1 MIKLALSDLD
11 DTLIHHDRPCASDRT
26 IEAIR
31 SMVAA
36 GLHFGPV
43 SGRIPNDMDWMFD
56 HHPECHATGAY
67 CNGQM
72 VYVDGR
78 LVREEQVATDELMRL
93 AHALEED
100 GRAILTMYDVTAGD
114 VVSAAYYISE
124 SEAYAQR
131 MMDELPGMA
140 KHYQRRLDAPAYT
153 KTNIH
158 ALGTREEQTELRD
171 WVRAEFPTMD
181 FVFPS
186 PFAPVIDILPHGWSK
201 ASAVQVIVDEL
212 GITLDEVAV
221 FGDSENDLAM
231 MGYVPN
237 AVAVANATEQ
247 IKRVSA
253 WEIGSSA
260 DDAVADALLDIA
272 SAAAAGEM
280 PSFMRR

>member
-1 MIKLALSDLD
+1 
-11 DTLIHHDRPCASDRT
+11 
-26 IEAIR
+26 
-31 SMVAA
+31 
-36 GLHFGPV
+36 
-43 SGRIPNDMDWMFD
+43 MDWMFD
-56 HHPECHATGAY
+56 HHPECCATGAY

-72 VYVDGR
+72 IYVDGR
-78 LVREEQVATDELMRL
+78 MVREEQVAADELMRL
-93 AHALEED
+93 ARALEQS
-100 GRAILTMYDVTAGD
+100 GRAILTMYDVSVGD
-114 VVSAAYYISE
+114 FVSSAYYISE
-124 SEAYAQR
+124 SEAYAQH

-140 KHYQRRLDAPAYT
+140 KRHLSHLDAPAYT
-153 KTNIH
+153 KTNVH

-171 WVRAEFPTMD
+171 WMRAEFPTMD

-231 MGYVPN
+231 IEYVPN
-237 AVAVANATEQ
+237 AVAVANATDQ
-247 IKRVSA
+247 IKRASA

-272 SAAAAGEM
+272 AAAKTGEM
-280 PSFMRR
+280 ASFMRR